1 MLRTSPPNQRFESL
15 ARLAIES
22 NPMLRYSSCHP
33 SFSKWFR
40 RATNSIPLEERA
52 DPSRYFHASKAIVTF
67 GTQH

>member
-1 MLRTSPPNQRFESL
+1 MLRTSPTNQRFQPP
-15 ARLAIES
+15 ARLAIEP
-22 NPMLRYSSCHP
+22 NPMLRYSPCHP

-52 DPSRYFHASKAIVTF
+52 DPSGYFHPRKGIVTF